1 MKKGFTLV
9 EVLVV
14 SVIVAV
20 LSAGAIPAFTGYIDR
35 TSSEVCENMA
45 AMILKGVMVLAQDNP
60 NIIPNTYTPATLSD
74 QYDAFKV

>member
-20 LSAGAIPAFTGYIDR
+20 LSAGAIPA
-35 TSSEVCENMA
+35 
-45 AMILKGVMVLAQDNP
+45 
-60 NIIPNTYTPATLSD
+60 
-74 QYDAFKV
+74 